1 MKQITG
7 IIFLAVLIVGASYL
21 LYTNNYVRNN
31 TGGKINNT
39 GSMMRRPSN
48 LSGSNFSTDVSGLPD
63 AISSQ
68 VVELKNGQTYEL
80 KAEIVKKKIGTN
92 EIKML
97 AYNRMIPGP
106 LLKVQKGST
115 ITIKFINNTDVES
128 TLHSHGVR
136 LDNKFDGAPG
146 LTQETVKPGGSFT
159 YTVKFP
165 DTGLFWYHPHVREDY
180 AQELGLY
187 GNYMV
192 APNTADYLPQVNR
205 EVPLVLDDILIKDGK
220 IASFDTGAADNTLMG
235 RFGNT
240 MLINGEPDYILQVKQ
255 GEVVRFYIT
264 NVANTRIFNFAVSGQ
279 NLKAVAGDAS
289 KYERDLYSNDIIIG
303 PSERQIV
310 DVFFEKPG
318 TYEIQNKTPNKT
330 YTLGKVTVSEESV
343 GTSYKE
349 GFITP
354 RTNMDVISDIDRY
367 RNYFDKKPDKNLIL
381 TLQMKHGAMG
391 GMNSNSGMMGN
402 TGSMSGM
409 GGHMMGMGNDPGAIE
424 WEDDMSMMNAM
435 SNAENVKWIMRD
447 KDTGKENTDIDWKFK
462 KGDVVKISIF
472 NDPNSMHP
480 MQHPI
485 HFHGQRFLVLSIDGV
500 PNDNLVWKDTFI
512 VGKGQTAQ
520 ILVDMSN
527 PGEWMAHCHI
537 AEHLEANM
545 MMKYS
550 VQ

>member
-1 MKQITG
+1 MKSTT
-7 IIFLAVLIVGASYL
+7 IIALTFLTIVLAGAGYL
-21 LYTNNYVRNN
+21 LYSKNSVENNA
-31 TGGKINNT
+31 GGIMNRTSN
-39 GSMMRRPSN
+39 PS
-48 LSGSNFSTDVSGLPD
+48 GKTFSTDVSGLPE
-63 AISSQ
+63 AGASQ
-68 VVELKNGQTYEL
+68 IVELKNGQTYEL

-92 EIKML
+92 EVKML

-106 LLKVQKGST
+106 LLKVVKGST
-115 ITIKFINNTDVES
+115 ATIKFINNTDVES
-128 TLHSHGVR
+128 TLHSHGIR
-136 LDNKFDGAPG
+136 LDNRFDGAPG
-146 LTQETVKPGGSFT
+146 VTQETVKPGESFT

-192 APNTADYLPQVNR
+192 TPDTADYLPKVNL
-205 EVPLVLDDILIKDGK
+205 EVPLVLDDILMKDGK
-220 IASFDTGAADNTLMG
+220 IAPFDTGTADNTLMG

-240 MLINGEPDYILQVKQ
+240 MLINGETDYTLQVKQ

-264 NVANTRIFNFAVSGQ
+264 NVANTRTFNFAVSGQ

-289 KYERDLYSNDIIIG
+289 KYERDLYTNELIIG

-318 TYEIQNKTPNKT
+318 TYEIQNKTPDKT
-330 YTLGKVTVSEESV
+330 YALGNVTVSDEPV
-343 GTSYKE
+343 ATSYKE
-349 GFITP
+349 SFITP

-367 RNYFDKKPDKNLIL
+367 RQYFDKEPDKNLIL

-391 GMNSNSGMMGN
+391 GMNSNSGMMGDS
-402 TGSMSGM
+402 GSMSGM

-424 WEDDMSMMNAM
+424 WEDNMSMMNAM
-435 SNAENVKWIMRD
+435 SNTENVKWVMKDRD
-447 KDTGKENTDIDWKFK
+447 SGKENTDIDWKFK
-462 KGDVVKISIF
+462 KGNVVKISIF

-550 VQ
+550 VL